1 LAKKAIGL
9 IETYGYIGSI
19 KAADACL
26 KAANVE
32 LIGCEF
38 VRAGLVAIKI
48 TGDVGAVQAAI
59 DAGRGEAEKISVVI
73 STHVIANPADEVRRM
88 LEEKSKG
95 KHEVKKEAEIA
106 SEVVNEKKSKEN
118 KSGPKLK
125 NGIKKEIANVLDG
138 KFEQKIKNNKKES
151 SFNTFSKDELDKIKV
166 VDLRKLARELDNIAL
181 EKNRIKFAKK
191 IELIGAILEVK
202 ERAGENAN

>member
-1 LAKKAIGL
+1 MAKKAIGL

-48 TGDVGAVQAAI
+48 EGDVGAVQAAI

-73 STHVIANPADEVRRM
+73 SSHVIANPADEVRGM
-88 LEEKSKG
+88 LEEKSKARQ
-95 KHEVKKEAEIA
+95 ELKKETDIT
-106 SEVVNEKKSKEN
+106 SKV
-118 KSGPKLK
+118 S
-125 NGIKKEIANVLDG
+125 NVLDDSLNH
-138 KFEQKIKNNKKES
+138 KIKSSKTES
-151 SFNTFSKDELDKIKV
+151 DLNSFSKEELDKIKV
-166 VDLRKLARELDNIAL
+166 VDLRKLARELDDIAL
-181 EKNRIKFAKK
+181 EKNKIKFAKK